1 MVDGCSRGKD
11 GKRCS
16 VRARGPSSGGRFA
29 WAVRHLRSPYLAHLD
44 PPYFYGHPHLHATIF
59 FLFHS
64 RHSLPSSQRRLSFLI
79 QRINILT
86 CFVFFSL
93 YASIS
98 GVPVSLSLRY
108 QSSFIPKSLVFL
120 STLHIYAIYHQECI
134 PNISILS
141 MMLYQYNTLVRSFTY
156 VSVYTQ

>member
-44 PPYFYGHPHLHATIF
+44 PPYSYGHPHLHATIF

-64 RHSLPSSQRRLSFLI
+64 RHSLPSSQKSFP
-79 QRINILT
+79 
-86 CFVFFSL
+86 FSL
-93 YASIS
+93 NVQIYSRVLSQSLFILRIDIS
-98 GVPVSLSLRY
+98 GIPVSLSLRG
-108 QSSFIPKSLVFL
+108 QSLFIPKSFVFL
-120 STLHIYAIYHQECI
+120 SAFPSHICYLPSRMY
-134 PNISILS
+134 S
-141 MMLYQYNTLVRSFTY
+141 
-156 VSVYTQ
+156 